1 MSIYI
6 LLHSLKHADLVVGA
20 YTDKAVA
27 DAEAARLKSL
37 HDQCFYV
44 IERELQ

>member
-6 LLHSLKHADLVVGA
+6 LLHSLKHTDSVVSA

-27 DAEAARLKSL
+27 DAEAARLISL
-37 HDQCFYV
+37 HDQYFYV